1 MIRNVV
7 FDVGGVLLN
16 LRYEPFI
23 RYLQGAGIDMR
34 DLPAWLTRVD
44 LAAHERG
51 EISGEALLERIAS
64 MAEQPL
70 DRAELRA
77 RWLDMF
83 ERSDDMFRLAA
94 GLMQEYR
101 VYLLSNAGDLHWA
114 YFNSLYGLD
123 SLVHGA
129 LASFRVGAIKPQADI
144 YRKAESMFDL
154 DPAATVFI
162 DDLPQNVAGARQC
175 GWQAVHHQ
183 QVAATLGHLRSL
195 GIRLPESFLV
205 T

>member
-16 LRYEPFI
+16 LRYEPFV
-23 RYLQGAGIDMR
+23 RYLQVAGIDMR

-51 EISGEALLERIAS
+51 ELTGEALLERIAG
-64 MAEQPL
+64 MAPQPL
-70 DRAELRA
+70 DMAELRV

-83 ERSDDMFRLAA
+83 DRSEAMFRLAA
-94 GLMQEYR
+94 GLMRDYR
-101 VYLLSNAGDLHWA
+101 VYLLSNVGDLHWEH
-114 YFNSLYGLD
+114 FNAVYGLD

-144 YRKAESMFDL
+144 YRKAESMFGL
-154 DPAATVFI
+154 EPAATVFI

-175 GWQAVHHQ
+175 GWQAIHHGE
-183 QVAATLGHLRSL
+183 VPATLCQLHGL
-195 GIRLPESFLV
+195 GVRLPESFLV